1 MKKILIVDDEAD
13 IIEILQFV
21 LESNGYECITASD
34 GEIGLNLAREA
45 NPDLIILDVMMPKIN
60 GYKISRL
67 LKYDNKYKDIP
78 ILMITARS
86 QEEDKIIGE
95 ETGADEYITKP
106 FNPLELVARVKS
118 QLRRYTKYNKN
129 DKENII
135 YIDGLEINKEKH
147 KCLLYD
153 KEIELTPLEFDI
165 LLYLATSR
173 GKVVSSE
180 ELFEKVWKEKYLEN
194 NNTVMVHIRRIRE
207 KLKEDTKNPKFIKTV
222 WGVGYKIE

>member
-21 LESNGYECITASD
+21 LESAGFECITAFD
-34 GEIGLNLAREA
+34 GEEGLRLAKEVH
-45 NPDLIILDVMMPKIN
+45 PDLIILDVMMPKIN

-106 FNPLELVARVKS
+106 FKVDYVVEKVKS
-118 QLRRYTKYNKN
+118 
-129 DKENII
+129 
-135 YIDGLEINKEKH
+135 
-147 KCLLYD
+147 
-153 KEIELTPLEFDI
+153 
-165 LLYLATSR
+165 YL
-173 GKVVSSE
+173 G
-180 ELFEKVWKEKYLEN
+180 
-194 NNTVMVHIRRIRE
+194 
-207 KLKEDTKNPKFIKTV
+207 
-222 WGVGYKIE
+222 